1 MPFESA
7 RLTAHDK
14 LARQKNERKLE
25 EQIAFMRWGRM
36 QNERKIRQA
45 LETTKSLQ
53 QKDELMNV
61 SMDQGSER
69 SMWMASVIKDELSRP
84 LVITD
89 EELHRFQESES
100 KTKKK
105 LRQFTQVKLR
115 TISSIQSSLKEKE
128 KFISTEVAR
137 QTQKTKT
144 SNMNSIEKRTKQ
156 TLKEVNARKD
166 LVPVV
171 QIPPKLFD

>member
-7 RLTAHDK
+7 RLTAADK
-14 LARQKNERKLE
+14 IARQKNEKKLE
-25 EQIAFMRWGRM
+25 EQIAFMRWRRM

-69 SMWMASVIKDELSRP
+69 SMWMASVIRDELSRP
-84 LVITD
+84 LVISD
-89 EELHRFQESES
+89 EELHRFQESEA

-105 LRQFTQVKLR
+105 LKQFTQVKLR
-115 TISSIQSSLKEKE
+115 TISTIQTTLKEKE
-128 KFISTEVAR
+128 RFITTEAAR
-137 QTQKTKT
+137 QTQKMKKT
-144 SNMNSIEKRTKQ
+144 NMNSIEKRTKQ
-156 TLKEVNARKD
+156 TLKEVEARKD

-171 QIPPKLFD
+171 QIPPKLF

>member
-1 MPFESA
+1 MSDTFYQT
-7 RLTAHDK
+7 R
-14 LARQKNERKLE
+14 RQKNERKLE
-25 EQIAFMRWGRM
+25 EQIAFVRWRRM
-36 QNERKIRQA
+36 QNERKIRSA

-53 QKDELMNV
+53 QKDELMCV

-69 SMWMASVIKDELSRP
+69 SMWMTSVIKDELSRP

-89 EELHRFQESES
+89 EELHRLQESEA

-105 LRQFTQVKLR
+105 LRQFTQVKLG
-115 TISSIQSSLKEKE
+115 TISKIQKNLKEQD

-137 QTQKTKT
+137 KAQKEKKA
-144 SNMNSIEKRTKQ
+144 SMKDIEKRTKR
-156 TLKEVNARKD
+156 TLKDVEARKD

-171 QIPPKLFD
+171 QIPPKIF